1 MRFTELLFMQVQRWT
16 IAAKECYDRGC
27 ICNGCFYKENM
38 ETRCQMKLSVREL
51 VKKFGKPP
59 DYIEHC
65 GNGRTIYKYEDKEN
79 EL

>member
-1 MRFTELLFMQVQRWT
+1 MTDMVYRWT
-16 IAAKECYDRGC
+16 QAAKECYDRNCICRGC
-27 ICNGCFYKENM
+27 IYFEKL
-38 ETRCQMKLSVREL
+38 ETRCFMKQTVLALVR
-51 VKKFGKPP
+51 KFGKPP